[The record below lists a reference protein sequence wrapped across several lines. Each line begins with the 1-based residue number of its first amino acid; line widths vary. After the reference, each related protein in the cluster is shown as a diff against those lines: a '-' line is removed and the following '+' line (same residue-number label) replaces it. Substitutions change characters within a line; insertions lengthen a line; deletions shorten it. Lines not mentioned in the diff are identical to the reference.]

1 VFSKSAVG
9 MAALGIGIIGLG
21 KHGLRYVHHLTEEVD
36 DARLVAVSR
45 RDRDEGAAVART
57 HGCAFYHDWRA
68 LVTDPAVDAIVV
80 VVPPTLNAPIVEA
93 ACAAGKH
100 VLLEKPLAPT
110 VEAGRRIAE
119 AVKASGVRAMVA
131 QTLRF
136 DATVA
141 AVRAQLPGIAPIHA
155 LTLSQ
160 RFEPSPLP
168 WLDRMA
174 ESGGGVL
181 LHTGV
186 HSIDLLRVLTGRE
199 VTSVA
204 CTTAR
209 VVASETEDNFVM
221 LARFDTPE
229 LLGQVSGSRAVGG
242 RVGTIEVAGAGGTIL
257 GDHVQGT
264 ASLIRGRTS
273 TTLSI
278 PSSVPTVREVLRA
291 FVTSVRTGLPMP
303 VSVQDGLRAVAIV
316 EAGYRSASRGGAPVP
331 VEAV

>member
-1 VFSKSAVG
+1 
-9 MAALGIGIIGLG
+9 MAALGIGIIGIG

-45 RDRDEGAAVART
+45 RDRDEGVAVARA
-57 HGCAFYHDWRA
+57 HGCAFHDDWRA
-68 LVTDPAVDAIVV
+68 LVKDPAVDAVVV
-80 VVPPTLNAPIVEA
+80 VVPPTLNAPIAEA
-93 ACAAGKH
+93 VCAAGKPL
-100 VLLEKPLAPT
+100 LLEKPLAPT

-131 QTLRF
+131 QTLRY

-141 AVRAQLPGIAPIHA
+141 AVRAELPGIAPVHA
-155 LTLSQ
+155 LMLSQ
-160 RFEPSPLP
+160 RFEPSPLA
-168 WLDRMA
+168 WLDRSA

-204 CTTAR
+204 CTTTR
-209 VVASETEDNFVM
+209 VTATETEDNFVM
-221 LARFDTPE
+221 LARFDAPE
-229 LLGQVSGSRAVGG
+229 LLGQVSGSRGAGG
-242 RVGTIEVAGAGGTIL
+242 RVGTIEVAGAGGTIVA
-257 GDHVQGT
+257 DHVQGT

-273 TTLSI
+273 TPLRVE
-278 PSSVPTVREVLRA
+278 PAVPTVREVLRA
-291 FVTSVRTGLPMP
+291 FVSSVRTGGAVP
-303 VSVQDGLRAVAIV
+303 VPVEEGLRAVAIV
-316 EAGYRSASRGGAPVP
+316 EAGYRSASRGGAPVA